1 MQRTSVLATSL
12 LMLCAGCASVP
23 QCAPQQFQRPV
34 LGPVP
39 TESYLSRIEKLCCE
53 SVLKPTDSAPIT
65 ERAAS
70 SSTR

>member
-1 MQRTSVLATSL
+1 MPSKSVLAISC

-23 QCAPQQFQRPV
+23 QCAQQQFQRPV

-39 TESYLSRIEKLCCE
+39 TESYLSRIERLCCD
-53 SVLKPTDSAPIT
+53 SGPKPTDSVPIT